1 MSQQTEQVEDAT
13 DTSESLLDTFE
24 DWYHVPVLVA
34 AAVFMLWVR
43 LQSYGNFTRNGEVY
57 LAGNDAWYHLRQV
70 QYTVQNW
77 PSTMPYDPWT
87 YFPFGTSVGQFGTL
101 YDQLIATAALVVGL
115 GSPSTELVTKT
126 LLVAPAVFGAL
137 VVIPTYLVGKRL
149 GGRPGGLFAVVV
161 LALFPG
167 TFLRRGLV
175 GFADHNI
182 AEPFFQTFAVFAMM
196 IALTVA
202 EREKPVY
209 ELLADRDFGA
219 LRAPLIYS
227 ALAGVATAFYLW

>member
-1 MSQQTEQVEDAT
+1 MSVDNERREDY
-13 DTSESLLDTFE
+13 DTPSVLERFE
-24 DWYHVPVLVA
+24 DCYHAPALLVVMVA
-34 AAVFMLWVR
+34 MLAIR
-43 LQSYGNFTRNGEVY
+43 LQSYSRFIRDGEVFFS
-57 LAGNDAWYHLRQV
+57 GNDAWYHLREV
-70 QYTVQNW
+70 NYTVRHW
-77 PSTMPYDPWT
+77 PFTIPFDPWT
-87 YFPFGTSVGQFGTL
+87 NFPYGTSVGQFGTL

-115 GSPSTELVTKT
+115 GDPSTELVAKT

-137 VVIPTYLVGKRL
+137 VAIPTYLVGKRL